1 MLKNNK
7 TYSALALALVVALG
21 GSLSANDVVAAANN
35 SQANNNGKSLG
46 QLSKNDDSDLAAGFI
61 IKFKKNSRMMN
72 EVAQAASAK
81 GQNRAAMV
89 ANEASRVAQE
99 LSGELGNTI
108 KFNRG
113 MGLPAHFVFD
123 SDKRMNRKQAERLL
137 AKIARHPDVE
147 SVEVNQLMQPLAT
160 PNDPSY
166 ADQWHY

>member
-1 MLKNNK
+1 
-7 TYSALALALVVALG
+7 
-21 GSLSANDVVAAANN
+21 
-35 SQANNNGKSLG
+35 
-46 QLSKNDDSDLAAGFI
+46 GFI

-166 ADQWHY
+166 ADQWHYYEGTGGLNVPMAWDSVTGEGVVVAVLDTGYRPHADLNANILPG